1 MSLLESTWFLISFL
15 VITVVLLIDPK
26 SSLTD
31 SNTSG
36 VLGMFSSPNSGQQ
49 FIYNVSAVL
58 ILLFFVLSTILSLD
72 N

>member
-1 MSLLESTWFLISFL
+1 MDLLESTWFLISFL

-31 SNTSG
+31 SNTNG
-36 VLGMFSSPNSGQQ
+36 VLGLFSSPSSGQQ
-49 FIYNVSAVL
+49 FIYNFSALL
-58 ILLFFVLSTILSLD
+58 ILLFFVLTTVLSLD